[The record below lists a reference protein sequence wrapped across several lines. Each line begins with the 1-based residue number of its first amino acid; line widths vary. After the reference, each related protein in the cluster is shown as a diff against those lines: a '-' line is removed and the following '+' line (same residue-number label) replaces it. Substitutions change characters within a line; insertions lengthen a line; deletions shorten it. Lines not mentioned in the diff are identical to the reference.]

1 MKTSKNRYSFL
12 AAGVALAVIPLAASA
27 QTYTWTTI
35 AGQAGV
41 TGTNNGIGSLAKFF
55 TPTGVT
61 VDSAGNVYVADYG
74 NNLIRELT
82 PSGTNWNV
90 TTIAGNVTAQA
101 DEDGTG
107 ASAFFVEPCV
117 IAADSANPPNLFV
130 TDYQWNTGNVRQM
143 SRSGGAWNAL
153 TIQHHLSPVYSQNP
167 YGVAVDVAGDIFLTE
182 QTGNA
187 VDTMSF
193 QGANWT
199 GSRILGGGYG
209 NVGTTDGTNLAAR
222 FNAPQGIAV
231 DANGN
236 LYIADTGN
244 HTVREASLIPNTA
257 KWVTATLAGIAGV
270 AGYADG
276 LNTGAAFN
284 GPDGI
289 AVDQSGNLYVA
300 DANNNMIRK
309 LTPQGTNW
317 TVSTIGGQLNRAHG
331 TADGVGT
338 QSSFYHPASLAVD
351 GQGRLF
357 VADYLNS
364 TIRMGVPSPTTNP
377 PPSLQMATGGGTA
390 FIMWPASASGYVLQT
405 STNLNTGPWESVS
418 AGVVTNLVFSGP
430 MTNGQRFYR
439 LQQ

>member
-1 MKTSKNRYSFL
+1 MSSILVQGKKQNFDSLIMKTSKNRYSFL

-193 QGANWT
+193 QGANWN

-317 TVSTIGGQLNRAHG
+317 T
-331 TADGVGT
+331 
-338 QSSFYHPASLAVD
+338 
-351 GQGRLF
+351 
-357 VADYLNS
+357 
-364 TIRMGVPSPTTNP
+364 
-377 PPSLQMATGGGTA
+377 
-390 FIMWPASASGYVLQT
+390 
-405 STNLNTGPWESVS
+405 
-418 AGVVTNLVFSGP
+418 
-430 MTNGQRFYR
+430 
-439 LQQ
+439 